1 MFKSYTKGMGRIK
14 VFNQTTKP
22 LRIPAMDRSVAA
34 QKKFVK
40 ETSQRS
46 PKNPCHG
53 SDIAVWMKVEM
64 KPNNEALR
72 ILAMDRTPLY
82 G

>member
-1 MFKSYTKGMGRIK
+1 
-14 VFNQTTKP
+14 
-22 LRIPAMDRSVAA
+22 MDRDVVA
-34 QKKFVK
+34 QMKYEE

-53 SDIAVWMKVEM
+53 SDIAVWMKVEK

-72 ILAMDRTPLY
+72 ILAMDRTPLH